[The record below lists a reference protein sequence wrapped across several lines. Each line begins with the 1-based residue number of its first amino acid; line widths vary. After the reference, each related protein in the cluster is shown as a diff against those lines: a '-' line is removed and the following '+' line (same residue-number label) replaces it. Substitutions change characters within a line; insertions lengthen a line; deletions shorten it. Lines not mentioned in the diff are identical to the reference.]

1 MCMSVCVCERLNDQ
15 LIKFWNV
22 KVKQLQT
29 SNVSDRKRTVSV
41 IEATAVL
48 KIELWTKCLLNLCRK
63 ISFPLRV
70 DCKVPSSVFVYIT

>member
-1 MCMSVCVCERLNDQ
+1 MPVCVCEQLNDQ

-22 KVKQLQT
+22 KVRQLQS
-29 SNVSDRKRTVSV
+29 SNISDRQKTVSV

-48 KIELWTKCLLNLCRK
+48 KIELWTKRLLNLCRK
-63 ISFPLRV
+63 IPFPLRG